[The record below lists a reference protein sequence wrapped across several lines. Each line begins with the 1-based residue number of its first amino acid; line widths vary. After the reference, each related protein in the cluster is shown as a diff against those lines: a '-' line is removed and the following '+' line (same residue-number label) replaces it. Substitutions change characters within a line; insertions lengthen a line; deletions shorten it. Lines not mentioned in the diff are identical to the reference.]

1 MPKYLTY
8 PEALVKAQRYCAYQD
23 RCHQE
28 IRFKLVQW
36 GVYGEDLENILAD
49 LIAEG
54 FLDEERFARSFAR
67 GKFRMKQWGRLRIA
81 GELKKRGI
89 SDYCLRAGLS
99 EIEEEDYLQTL
110 RDLLSK
116 KKEQLDPAYTPFERM
131 QLLIRQ
137 GIGKGYETDLVQ
149 RLAAELG
156 SSES

>member
-110 RDLLSK
+110 RDLLLK

>member
-1 MPKYLTY
+1 MKYLSYTD
-8 PEALVKAQRYCAYQD
+8 ALVKAQRYCAYQD

-110 RDLLSK
+110 RTLLLR
-116 KKEQLDPAYTPFERM
+116 KKEQLDPAFTPFERI

-149 RLAAELG
+149 RIASELG